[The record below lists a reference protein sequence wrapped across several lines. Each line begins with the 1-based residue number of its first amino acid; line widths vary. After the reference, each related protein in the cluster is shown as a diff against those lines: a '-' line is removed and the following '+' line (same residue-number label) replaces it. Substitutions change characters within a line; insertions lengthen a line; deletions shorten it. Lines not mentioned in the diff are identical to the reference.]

1 MRIGILANSLPAAL
15 KIYDEASGLPGVE
28 VFVLLAPLGSAEGL
42 SEHVARF
49 VAKSGRQKSLKLL
62 SKRAVVR
69 FRKPLQD
76 PETVSQ
82 LKQLELDLGLHK
94 SGQIYTA
101 ETIACFRL
109 GILNAHIG
117 LLPKYRGRSVMEWS
131 LVQGDPAGISVFF
144 VDAGIDTGE
153 RIVLSETVDLSHCQT
168 IAEAKQYLFDCDAR
182 LYRRAIEKL
191 QQDEKSFQRNDGSG
205 RRYYVMSKLF
215 EEVARKNLPIGNRQS
230 AIDNRQS
237 QSYDERLLWVLG
249 RKYWE
254 SIPPTR
260 LRVAR

>member
-15 KIYDEASGLPGVE
+15 KIYDEAQAVPGVE
-28 VFVLLAPLGSAEGL
+28 VFVLLAPLGSDGGL

-49 VAKSGRQKSLKLL
+49 VAKSGRRKSLKLIG
-62 SKRAVVR
+62 KRAVVR

-76 PETVSQ
+76 PDTISQ
-82 LKQLELDLGLHK
+82 LQQLKLDVGLHK
-94 SGQIYTA
+94 SGQIYPA

-131 LVQGDPAGISVFF
+131 LLQGDPTGISVFF

-153 RIVLSETVDLSHCQT
+153 RIVLSETVDVSHCRT
-168 IAEAKQYLFDCDAR
+168 IAEAKQYLFECDAGV
-182 LYRRAIEKL
+182 YRRALEML
-191 QQDEKSFQRNDGSG
+191 RQDEAKFKVNDGSG

-215 EEVARKNLPIGNRQS
+215 EDVARQNLAIGNRQS
-230 AIDNRQS
+230 QI
-237 QSYDERLLWVLG
+237 
-249 RKYWE
+249 
-254 SIPPTR
+254 
-260 LRVAR
+260 